1 MSLSDVLS
9 IVAIIV
15 SVISIYKASS
25 VSKEITNKTLRKEYF
40 DKIFSNFMLKD
51 FPQKIM
57 GSLELESLE
66 DSEGFYEID
75 SIIMSIMKEC
85 KVYKYMNQDFYLSF
99 YQEIMKL
106 EDKIYEY
113 YDAKEKGFSADE
125 YEKIMLDIE
134 EIAKNIYELLRT
146 EYEC

>member
-57 GSLELESLE
+57 GILELESLE

-113 YDAKEKGFSADE
+113 YDAKEKGLSADE

>member
-57 GSLELESLE
+57 GILELESLE